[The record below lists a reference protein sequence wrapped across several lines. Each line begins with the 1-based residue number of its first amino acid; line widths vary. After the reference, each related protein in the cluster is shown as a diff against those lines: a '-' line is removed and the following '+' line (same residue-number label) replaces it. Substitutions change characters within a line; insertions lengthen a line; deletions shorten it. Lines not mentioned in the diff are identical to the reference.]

1 MNLSATK
8 RTRISK
14 GKWQFKGKPGFFV
27 SYRTCN
33 LPEVLFTNLTVLEKE
48 FLEIV
53 QRNQGIIHKVC
64 NMYCDDVDDR
74 ADLFQE
80 IVAQLWKSFP
90 TFRKESKFSTWMYRV
105 ALNTAITTF
114 KKNKRRPDQ
123 NRLTYENFELKDEG
137 YDTETEENIKTLH
150 RAVAQLTGV
159 EKSIVL
165 LFLENKKYEEIAE
178 ITGITQNYVR
188 VKMNR
193 IKKKLKKFMG
203 EIEE

>member
-1 MNLSATK
+1 M
-8 RTRISK
+8 
-14 GKWQFKGKPGFFV
+14 
-27 SYRTCN
+27 
-33 LPEVLFTNLTVLEKE
+33 EKE
-48 FLEIV
+48 FLQIIK
-53 QRNQGIIHKVC
+53 RNQGIIHKVC
-64 NMYCDDVDDR
+64 NIYCDDQDDR
-74 ADLFQE
+74 DDLFQE

-90 TFRKESKFSTWMYRV
+90 SFREESKFTTWMYRV

-114 KKNKRRPDQ
+114 KKTKRRPDQ
-123 NRLTYENFELKDEG
+123 NRLTYENFQVKDEN
-137 YDTETEENIKTLH
+137 YVTETEDEIKNLH

-193 IKKKLKKFMG
+193 IKKKLKKFM
-203 EIEE
+203 ETEE

>member
-1 MNLSATK
+1 M
-8 RTRISK
+8 
-14 GKWQFKGKPGFFV
+14 
-27 SYRTCN
+27 
-33 LPEVLFTNLTVLEKE
+33 EKE
-48 FLEIV
+48 FLKIIKE
-53 QRNQGIIHKVC
+53 NQGIIHKVC
-64 NMYCDDVDDR
+64 NIYCDDQEDR
-74 ADLFQE
+74 NDLFQE

-90 TFRKESKFSTWMYRV
+90 TFREESKFTTWMYRV

-114 KKNKRRPDQ
+114 KKTKRRPDQ
-123 NRLTYENFELKDEG
+123 NRLTYENFQVKDEN
-137 YDTETEENIKTLH
+137 YDSETEEEIKTLH

-193 IKKKLKKFMG
+193 IKKKLKKWM
-203 EIEE
+203 ETEE

>member
-1 MNLSATK
+1 
-8 RTRISK
+8 
-14 GKWQFKGKPGFFV
+14 
-27 SYRTCN
+27 
-33 LPEVLFTNLTVLEKE
+33 
-48 FLEIV
+48 
-53 QRNQGIIHKVC
+53 VC
-64 NMYCDDVDDR
+64 NIYCDDQDDR
-74 ADLFQE
+74 NDLFQE

-90 TFRKESKFSTWMYRV
+90 TFREESKFTTWMYRV

-114 KKNKRRPDQ
+114 KKTKRRPDQ
-123 NRLTYENFELKDEG
+123 NRLTYENFQVKDEN
-137 YDTETEENIKTLH
+137 YDTETEDEIKNLH

-193 IKKKLKKFMG
+193 IKKKLKKFM
-203 EIEE
+203 ETEE